1 MSQLS
6 GPIVDI
12 SKTPGDIGSG
22 GSGVIVD
29 GGDTDS
35 GNNGQTEQPTT
46 PEVVTVKKVVKYKK
60 EASIDFS
67 GSIIKSKIRT
77 PEVFYVFRRKRTH
90 GGELNILPMN
100 FNYHLAETRSITQ
113 AQLKK

>member
-1 MSQLS
+1 MLS
-6 GPIVDI
+6 RRICQMFHFLK
-12 SKTPGDIGSG
+12 SKNRAKQAFAIMLLLLGSA
-22 GSGVIVD
+22 SA
-29 GGDTDS
+29 
-35 GNNGQTEQPTT
+35 
-46 PEVVTVKKVVKYKK
+46 EVVTVKKVVKYKK

-113 AQLKK
+113 TQLKK